1 MSNDNCCSGSFKTF
15 LTGAILGAF
24 AALLLTPR
32 TGKEN
37 RQTLADYGE
46 RLKES
51 MPDELREKT
60 EETIDRGRV
69 YLDEKKKAL
78 NDAIEAGKVAMEEE
92 KDVLT
97 TALNKEEE

>member
-1 MSNDNCCSGSFKTF
+1 MSDDKCCSGSFKTF

-24 AALLLTPR
+24 TALLLTPR
-32 TGKEN
+32 NGREN

-46 RLKES
+46 RLKENL
-51 MPDELREKT
+51 PDDLREKT

-78 NDAIEAGKVAMEEE
+78 NDAIEAGKVAMEKE
-92 KDVLT
+92 KETLA
-97 TALNKEEE
+97 TALNEEEE